1 MFVCLFVCVSAC
13 VCVFLCLCVRVCICV
28 YHEYVIH
35 KYIYIYSLVG
45 KKTVLRFFYVLFLFQ
60 RFSVISNFMLYLNV
74 WWYDKVRY
82 TIMPGACGWA
92 GAVIEKVTWAFG
104 QE

>member
-1 MFVCLFVCVSAC
+1 
-13 VCVFLCLCVRVCICV
+13 
-28 YHEYVIH
+28 
-35 KYIYIYSLVG
+35 
-45 KKTVLRFFYVLFLFQ
+45 
-60 RFSVISNFMLYLNV
+60 MLYLKV
-74 WWYDKVRY
+74 WLYDKVRY